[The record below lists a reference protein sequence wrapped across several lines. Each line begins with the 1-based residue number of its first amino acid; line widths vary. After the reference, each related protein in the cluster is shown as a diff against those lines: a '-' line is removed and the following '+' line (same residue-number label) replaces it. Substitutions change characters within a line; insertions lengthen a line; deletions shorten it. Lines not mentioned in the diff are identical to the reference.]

1 VAVLTVIIATAGI
14 SGAVALARAA
24 RRAEAG
30 GHVRGLAGPS
40 RWRLPPPL
48 RAWLAGALSDATI
61 DLEPEAAT
69 ELWLGA
75 IGALALIGFGFAPG
89 LTAPLIVVGLV
100 GGPVAL
106 RVARG
111 RARQRFA
118 TAVPGALEH
127 VAAGLRGGASVADA
141 IATLAEGTGVLAA
154 DLRRVRARAGL
165 GLGLA
170 DALTTWPLERDVPS
184 ARAAAGALAL
194 AVTVGGPAADAIDG
208 LATSLRERL
217 AAGAEARALSAQ
229 ARLSAVVVGGAPV
242 AYLAVSAIVDPG
254 SVAVLV
260 GTGNG
265 RVCLVLGLALEALA
279 LVWMRRLVRDEAF
292 T

>member
-1 VAVLTVIIATAGI
+1 MLTAFVALAGI
-14 SGAVALARAA
+14 SAAVAFTRAA
-24 RRAEAG
+24 RRTEAG

-40 RWRLPPPL
+40 RWRLPN
-48 RAWLAGALSDATI
+48 RVRTWMTDALSDAVI

-69 ELWLGA
+69 ELWLGGVA
-75 IGALALIGFGFAPG
+75 ALALLGFGVAPG
-89 LTAPLIVVGLV
+89 LVVPLVAAGLLAGPVGL
-100 GGPVAL
+100 
-106 RVARG
+106 RFARG

-141 IATLAEGTGVLAA
+141 IGTLADGNGALAA
-154 DLRRVRARAGL
+154 DLRRVRARARL
-165 GLGLA
+165 GFGLA
-170 DALTTWPLERDVPS
+170 DALATWPSERDVPS

-229 ARLSAVVVGGAPV
+229 ARLSAIVVGGAPI
-242 AYLAVSAIVDPG
+242 AYLAVSAIVDPS
-254 SVAVLV
+254 SVATLV
-260 GTGNG
+260 ETGSG
-265 RVCLVLGLALEALA
+265 RVCLFVGLGLQVLA
-279 LVWMRRLVRDEAF
+279 LVWMRRIVRAEAVA
-292 T
+292 